1 MQVFVKPLQIIYQ
14 MIKSGWFLGRLLGLL
29 LKTVLPLMKNVIQP
43 LVKSVLIPLGS
54 TTTAPAAYAKIH
66 EKGLGSGSKHY

>member
-1 MQVFVKPLQIIYQ
+1 
-14 MIKSGWFLGRLLGLL
+14 
-29 LKTVLPLMKNVIQP
+29 MKNVIQP

-66 EKGLGSGSKHY
+66 EKALGSGSKHY